1 LTINNIFEMFLKRF
15 PQLNAEINKNL
26 TDGMIDR
33 NDGLYVLWGMG
44 IMPSVNRIID
54 NCGKNEDLV
63 SGIFD
68 FFEEMANADD
78 EELKELLMYSTLET
92 LGDDDNRLEISRKL
106 MKNETIK
113 LSEKV
118 ETFLGR

>member
-1 LTINNIFEMFLKRF
+1 MTINNVFEIFMSKF
-15 PQLNAEINKNL
+15 PQLHADINQNL
-26 TDGMIDR
+26 KDSMVDT
-33 NDGLYVLWGMG
+33 NDGIYVLWGMG
-44 IMPSVNRIID
+44 VMPCVIKIID
-54 NCGKNEDLV
+54 NIGNYEDVV

-68 FFEEMANADD
+68 FFEEMANGDE

-92 LGDDDNRLEISRKL
+92 LGDDRKRLEISRQF
-106 MKNETIK
+106 MKKETKI

>member
-1 LTINNIFEMFLKRF
+1 MTINNVFEMFLKRF

-26 TDGMIDR
+26 TDCMIDR

-44 IMPSVNRIID
+44 IMPSVNRLID
-54 NCGKNEDLV
+54 NYEENEDLV
-63 SGIFD
+63 SEIFD
-68 FFEEMANADD
+68 FFEEMANIDD

-92 LGDDDNRLEISRKL
+92 LGDYDNRLEISRKF
-106 MKNETIK
+106 MKNETKK
-113 LSEKV
+113 LSERV

>member
-1 LTINNIFEMFLKRF
+1 MFLKRF

-26 TDGMIDR
+26 TDCMIDR

-44 IMPSVNRIID
+44 IMPSVNRLID
-54 NCGKNEDLV
+54 NYEENEDLV
-63 SGIFD
+63 SEIFD
-68 FFEEMANADD
+68 FFEEMANIDD

-92 LGDDDNRLEISRKL
+92 LGDYDNRLEISRKF
-106 MKNETIK
+106 MKNETKK
-113 LSEKV
+113 LSERV